1 MNFNKF
7 FSYSALLLALV
18 VGSCKVGKNYSRPT
32 VLVQQ
37 NFEGQSF
44 SDTSSIADIKWNEF
58 FKDKFLQVL
67 IDSALRNNNN
77 LGIALKRIDA
87 AEEQFKQS
95 KLLLLPQLNAQVTGS
110 YNRFSDNSLTGLN
123 ASQFGINAIENYN
136 ASLNLSWDVI
146 AWGKLRRQKEAIAA
160 DYFQT
165 YEATKAV
172 QTRLVSDVAQGY
184 YNLLMLDQQLAI
196 ARRNLQLNDSTLR
209 LTSLLQQSGDV
220 TSLAVQQAEARRQ
233 ATALLIPQL
242 EQSIALQENALKLL
256 TGRLPGTVERNLSG
270 ALDGTAIDTKTGLP
284 AAVVSRR
291 PDIRAS
297 ELALKAANARAG
309 VAQANLYPSLSLLG
323 SAGVESFKFDN
334 WFKTPASLFGIASG
348 SVLQPILRNR
358 TLKTQF
364 EVAKIEREQAV
375 LRFRESVLVAMT
387 EVSNALVQN
396 RKLAEQAE
404 IAQQQVQTLKQ
415 SISNANLLFKSDMAN
430 YLEVIT
436 AQSNALQAELNLVA
450 VQRQRNGALVE
461 LYRAL
466 GGGWK

>member
-1 MNFNKF
+1 MNSNKF
-7 FSYSALLLALV
+7 LSYSALLIALV
-18 VGSCKVGKNYSRPT
+18 ISSCKIGKDYSRPS
-32 VLVQQ
+32 VAVPQ
-37 NFEGQSF
+37 NFEEQSF
-44 SDTSSIADIKWNEF
+44 SDTSSIADIKWSTF
-58 FKDKFLQVL
+58 FKDRFLQSL
-67 IDSALRNNNN
+67 IDSALRYNNN
-77 LGIALKRIDA
+77 LGIAVKRVEA
-87 AEEQFKQS
+87 AEQQLKQS
-95 KLLLLPQLNAQVTGS
+95 KLLLLPQLNAQITGS

-136 ASLNLSWDVI
+136 ASLNLSWEII

-172 QTRLVSDVAQGY
+172 QTRLVADVAQGY

-196 ARRNLQLNDSTLR
+196 AKRNLQLNDSTLT
-209 LTSLLQQSGDV
+209 LTTLLQQSGDV
-220 TSLAVQQAEARRQ
+220 TSLAVEQAQARRQ
-233 ATALLIPQL
+233 STALLIPQL

-256 TGRLPGTVERNLSG
+256 TGRLPGSVERTTSG
-270 ALDGTAIDTKTGLP
+270 SVDGVATVVQVGLP

-291 PDIRAS
+291 PDIRSS
-297 ELALKAANARAG
+297 ELALKAANARVGA
-309 VAQANLYPSLSLLG
+309 AQANMYPSLSISSVG
-323 SAGVESFKFDN
+323 GVESFQVDN

-348 SVLQPILRNR
+348 SVLQPIFRNR
-358 TLKTQF
+358 ALRTQF

-375 LRFRESVLVAMT
+375 LRFRESVLTAMT

-396 RKLAEQAE
+396 NKLALQAE
-404 IAQQQVQTLKQ
+404 IAGQQVQTLKR

-436 AQSNALQAELNLVA
+436 AQTNALQAELNLVA
-450 VQRQRNGALVE
+450 VQRQQNGALVE